1 MRSGREILGSNGDQI
16 NAVVN
21 VENWK
26 EYQSVIDELYR
37 LTEVEIGDLNIIEQP
52 IFRGANSDVY
62 DLCST
67 LDRLDIG
74 RLHKRRFL
82 EDYHY
87 FAKTSLEEIN
97 SYDNTGFSLGD
108 NHPFVFHSNNL
119 ILDPEE
125 TKKGIAS
132 YIYLR
137 HHGFP
142 SPIVDW
148 TKSPYIALYFA
159 YKGYKKAHGNPVVY
173 VLNDARGGRLYSE
186 SSRLFRLPYWGFTH
200 RRHYMQQCEYTIV
213 FDGVDENLKFGS
225 YGGVNKDRVRLRH
238 NTMIKI
244 VLPGS
249 DKKEIMR
256 ELYKMNIN
264 DYTLFMSNDSLVTM
278 VAERFLLRQELAND
292 FFENSRPAAQE

>member
-1 MRSGREILGSNGDQI
+1 MRSGKEILGSDGDQI

-37 LTEVEIGDLNIIEQP
+37 FTAVERGDLNIIEPP
-52 IFRGANSDVY
+52 IFRGANSEKY
-62 DLCST
+62 GLCST
-67 LDRLDIG
+67 LDRLDLG
-74 RLHKRRFL
+74 LLHKRRFL
-82 EDYHY
+82 DEYHY

-97 SYDNTGFSLGD
+97 SYDNTGFSLGE
-108 NHPFVFHSNNL
+108 NHPFVFRLSNI
-119 ILDPEE
+119 ILDPEGTE
-125 TKKGIAS
+125 KGIAS

-159 YKGYKKAHGNPVVY
+159 YKGHKMDHENPIVY
-173 VLNDARGGRLYSE
+173 ALNDARGGRLYGDGN
-186 SSRLFRLPYWGFTH
+186 RLFRLPYRGFTH
-200 RRHYMQQCEYTIV
+200 RRHYMQQCEYTIA
-213 FDGVDENLKFGS
+213 FDGTDENLKFGS
-225 YGGVNKDRVRLRH
+225 YGEVKKGRIRLRH
-238 NTMIKI
+238 NTIIKI
-244 VLPGS
+244 ILPVS
-249 DKKEIMR
+249 EKKEIMR

-278 VAERFLLRQELAND
+278 VAERFLLRQEQAND
-292 FFENSRPAAQE
+292 FFENSRPAALD